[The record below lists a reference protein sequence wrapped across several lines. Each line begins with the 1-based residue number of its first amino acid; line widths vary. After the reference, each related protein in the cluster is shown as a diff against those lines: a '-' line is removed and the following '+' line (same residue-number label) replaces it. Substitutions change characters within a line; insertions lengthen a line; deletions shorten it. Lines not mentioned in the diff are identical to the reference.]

1 MLEKIKELIL
11 TSKKY
16 LLIEEEEKGTTY
28 DIYDK
33 RGFSQRFNIYIP
45 DKEVTLLDY
54 DNSTGSYYEVE
65 RERMSEGDFNYLM
78 KEMKKLNERSN

>member
-16 LLIEEEEKGTTY
+16 LLIEEEEKDTTY

-54 DNSTGSYYEVE
+54 DSSTGTYYEVE
-65 RERMSEGDFNYLM
+65 TEKMSEKDFNYLIG
-78 KEMKKLNERSN
+78 EIKKLNTND

>member
-16 LLIEEEEKGTTY
+16 LLIEELDKDTEY

-45 DKEVTLLDY
+45 DKEVTLLDC
-54 DNSTGSYYEVE
+54 D
-65 RERMSEGDFNYLM
+65 
-78 KEMKKLNERSN
+78 

>member
-16 LLIEEEEKGTTY
+16 LLIEEEEKDTIY
-28 DIYDK
+28 DLYDK

-54 DNSTGSYYEVE
+54 DSSTGTYYEVE
-65 RERMSEGDFNYLM
+65 IEKMSEKDFNYLIG
-78 KEMKKLNERSN
+78 EIKKLNTND

>member
-16 LLIEEEEKGTTY
+16 LLIEEVEKDSIY

-33 RGFSQRFNIYIP
+33 RGNSPRFSFYIP
-45 DKEVTLLDY
+45 DKEIILLDY
-54 DNSTGSYYEVE
+54 DSCTGTYYEVE
-65 RERMSEGDFNYLM
+65 TEKMSEGDFNYLIG
-78 KEMKKLNERSN
+78 EIKKLNAKGC

>member
-16 LLIEEEEKGTTY
+16 LLIEEEKDTIY
-28 DIYDK
+28 DLYDK
-33 RGFSQRFNIYIP
+33 RGFSQRFSFYMP

-54 DNSTGSYYEVE
+54 DSSTGSYYEVE
-65 RERMSEGDFNYLM
+65 TEKMSEEDFNYLI
-78 KEMKKLNERSN
+78 KEIKKLNTND

>member
-16 LLIEEEEKGTTY
+16 LLIEELDKDTEY

-33 RGFSQRFNIYIP
+33 RDFLQRFNIYIP
-45 DKEVTLLDY
+45 DKEVSLLNY
-54 DNSTGSYYEVE
+54 DNSTGTYYEVE
-65 RERMSEGDFNYLM
+65 TEKMSEKDFNYLI
-78 KEMKKLNERSN
+78 KEMKKLNERD